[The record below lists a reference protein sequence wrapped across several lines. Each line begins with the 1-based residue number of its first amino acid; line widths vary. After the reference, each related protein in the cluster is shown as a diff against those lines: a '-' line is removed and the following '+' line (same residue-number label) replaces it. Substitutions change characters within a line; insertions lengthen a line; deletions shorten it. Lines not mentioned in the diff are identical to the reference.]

1 MKSYNALFNNNIHRQ
16 YRQTIQCSC
25 KSYRSPFQNHV
36 FLIHVHNTKWQC
48 LHVFQNLF
56 FFTCTCMEKIFEL
69 KVQTSK
75 VLFIFTYHLYKSL
88 RSSPA
93 CRCTWM
99 TQWYLYSCLREDTDS
114 SSTHSCLP
122 WQKIHTVQEVNSS
135 FQEIIFQNIFRFWY
149 WFGLLWILRRLHT
162 YFVHICSR
170 SIPLYTH
177 IGSLPLCWC
186 TSHYSD
192 RDCCHIH

>member
-1 MKSYNALFNNNIHRQ
+1 MHFSTIIYTGNTDRPYNVHANLTDHHFKTMYFLYMCI
-16 YRQTIQCSC
+16 IQSGSAYIYF
-25 KSYRSPFQNHV
+25 KTF
-36 FLIHVHNTKWQC
+36 
-48 LHVFQNLF
+48 F

-135 FQEIIFQNIFRFWY
+135 FKEIIFPKYFQI
-149 WFGLLWILRRLHT
+149 LVLIWI
-162 YFVHICSR
+162 VMNSEE
-170 SIPLYTH
+170 
-177 IGSLPLCWC
+177 
-186 TSHYSD
+186 TSHLLRSHLFPVHPAVHSH
-192 RDCCHIH
+192 R